1 MLTINVRKEKTPR
14 DSVFICSDS
23 ASLIKFIKKNTKKHI
38 HSFQGFI
45 GCDWSQDSVIEL
57 LEKADYANDDIAITL
72 PAQMCH
78 SLATRV
84 NNELILFDIGEV
96 SLKQLKQD

>member
-1 MLTINVRKEKTPR
+1 MSTINVRKEKTPR
-14 DSVFICSDS
+14 DNVFICSDS
-23 ASLIKFIKKNTKKHI
+23 ESLIKFIKKNTKKHI
-38 HSFQGFI
+38 HSFRGSI

-72 PAQMCH
+72 PAQMGN